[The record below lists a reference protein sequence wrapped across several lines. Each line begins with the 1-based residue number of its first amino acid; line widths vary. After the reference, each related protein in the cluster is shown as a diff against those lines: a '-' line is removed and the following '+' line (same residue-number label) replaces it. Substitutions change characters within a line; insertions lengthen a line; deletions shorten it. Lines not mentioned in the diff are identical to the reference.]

1 MPTILSIQSHVAYG
15 HVGNS
20 AAVFP
25 LQRLGVEV
33 WPVMTVHFSNHTGY
47 PGWRGMVLP
56 AAEVEDVVAGIEAIG
71 VFPSCDAV
79 LSGYQGSIELGRV
92 IVDAAARVKAAN
104 PRALYCCDP
113 VMGDV
118 DGGFYVRPGLPEF
131 IRDEVVPK
139 AGIVTPNQFELEY
152 LTGRTVKTLEDALAA
167 ATGLRSMGPSVVL
180 LTSLVRSD
188 GATDGVEV
196 MAQSAAGSWIV
207 TTPRLPIEVNGAGDM
222 TTALFLAHLLFGA
235 AVGEALA
242 RTVNAVY
249 AVLEA
254 TVASGCREIR
264 IVEAQDAIAS
274 PPRRFDAVRV
284 G

>member
-47 PGWRGMVLP
+47 GGWRGMVLP
-56 AAEVEDVVAGIEAIG
+56 AAEVGAVVAGIEELG
-71 VFPSCDAV
+71 VFASCDAV
-79 LSGYQGSIELGRV
+79 LSGYQGSVELGRV
-92 IVDAAARVKAAN
+92 IVDAAARVRAAN
-104 PRALYCCDP
+104 PAALYCCDP

-118 DGGFYVRPGLPEF
+118 DGGFYVRPGLPAF

-152 LTGRTVKTLEDALAA
+152 LTGRTITTLPDALAA
-167 ATGLRSMGPSVVL
+167 AAALRAMGPSVVL

-188 GATDGVEV
+188 GPPDRIEV
-196 MAQSAAGSWIV
+196 MAQSGDGTWIV

-235 AVGEALA
+235 PVDEALR
-242 RTVNAVY
+242 RTVNSVY
-249 AVLEA
+249 AVLET

-264 IVEAQDAIAS
+264 IVEAQDAIAT
-274 PPRRFDAVRV
+274 PPRRFDAARV

>member
-1 MPTILSIQSHVAYG
+1 
-15 HVGNS
+15 
-20 AAVFP
+20 
-25 LQRLGVEV
+25 
-33 WPVMTVHFSNHTGY
+33 
-47 PGWRGMVLP
+47 
-56 AAEVEDVVAGIEAIG
+56 
-71 VFPSCDAV
+71 
-79 LSGYQGSIELGRV
+79 V

-152 LTGRTVKTLEDALAA
+152 LTGRTITTIEDALAA
-167 ATGLRSMGPSVVL
+167 ATALRAMGPSVVL
-180 LTSLVRSD
+180 LTSLVRGD

-196 MAQSAAGSWIV
+196 MAQSADGAWIV

-222 TTALFLAHLLFGA
+222 TTALFLAHILFGA
-235 AVGEALA
+235 PVDEALR
-242 RTVNAVY
+242 RTVNSVY

-254 TVASGCREIR
+254 TVAMGVREIR
-264 IVEAQDAIAS
+264 IIDAQEAIAA
-274 PPRRFDAVRV
+274 PPRRFEAVRV